1 MGPAAKSQPVR
12 GANANLPTETTRQ
25 RQRAGLTCGEAR
37 PQRRGVDGPSWLRG
51 LRCGSITGVEWRG
64 TAGAPS
70 RAMRVSSWEPATCC
84 DRRPKQ
90 DFRLLSRQKVRG
102 EETNLVHFLIQI
114 FPYDITHARLVCWGV
129 GGCLPGRWPPLSC
142 VCGICCC
149 EAPRTSCRCPPP
161 RSSGDG
167 GPFPPPA
174 NPGATAA
181 LFSYACHLGLAWKA
195 ACISPVWRRRAGR
208 HVGGRHGASR
218 PFQRA
223 GRAWQ
228 AQRARRPRPRSA
240 ASS

>member
-1 MGPAAKSQPVR
+1 MIGGAGCQVSASAGRKRKFANWNYAAAESGPASPVGKR
-12 GANANLPTETTRQ
+12 GRRVAA
-25 RQRAGLTCGEAR
+25 LTGHLGFAACA
-37 PQRRGVDGPSWLRG
+37 
-51 LRCGSITGVEWRG
+51 
-64 TAGAPS
+64 AAPS
-70 RAMRVSSWEPATCC
+70 QVWNGAVRQGRPPEPCASSWEPATCC

-90 DFRLLSRQKVRG
+90 DFSFCHVKGQG
-102 EETNLVHFLIQI
+102 EETNLVRKIS
-114 FPYDITHARLVCWGV
+114 YDITHARLVCWGV
-129 GGCLPGRWPPLSC
+129 RGCLPGRWPPLSC

-167 GPFPPPA
+167 GPLPPAA
-174 NPGATAA
+174 NPGAPAA

-195 ACISPVWRRRAGR
+195 ACRGPVWRRHAGR

>member
-1 MGPAAKSQPVR
+1 MASRLALRLHHRCGMARYGR
-12 GANANLPTETTRQ
+12 GALPSH
-25 RQRAGLTCGEAR
+25 AR
-37 PQRRGVDGPSWLRG
+37 LRG
-51 LRCGSITGVEWRG
+51 NQPLAA
-64 TAGAPS
+64 TADQNKTSGFCHVKGQGGRNQP
-70 RAMRVSSWEPATCC
+70 
-84 DRRPKQ
+84 
-90 DFRLLSRQKVRG
+90 DFR
-102 EETNLVHFLIQI
+102 F

>member
-1 MGPAAKSQPVR
+1 MASRLALRLHHRCGMARYGR
-12 GANANLPTETTRQ
+12 GALPSHARLFVGTSHLLRPPTKTRLQ
-25 RQRAGLTCGEAR
+25 ASVT
-37 PQRRGVDGPSWLRG
+37 S
-51 LRCGSITGVEWRG
+51 
-64 TAGAPS
+64 
-70 RAMRVSSWEPATCC
+70 
-84 DRRPKQ
+84 
-90 DFRLLSRQKVRG
+90 KVRG
-102 EETNLVHFLIQI
+102 EETNLICVSQI

-218 PFQRA
+218 PCQRA
-223 GRAWQ
+223 ARAWQ